1 MEEGLW
7 WEAATSPHSSFL
19 RNNPHPQG
27 VSDRF
32 LSLSRVFIPGKG
44 LWEKIVDPA
53 WTIFAEKSSGVP
65 GGAKGP
71 LLGCRKVL
79 AS

>member
-7 WEAATSPHSSFL
+7 WEAATSPYSSFL
-19 RNNPHPQG
+19 RNSPHPQG

-44 LWEKIVDPA
+44 LWERMWIL
-53 WTIFAEKSSGVP
+53 P
-65 GGAKGP
+65 GPSLQRNRQGC
-71 LLGCRKVL
+71 LGELRVRY
-79 AS
+79 